1 MKREEDV
8 IIVENGDYKKGKK
21 KFKNLNFKDFSFK
34 DLKTVVVAGA
44 VIVVSISGFTAYGA
58 IKDARE
64 KKIIARFEE
73 NDNVSHS
80 NFDADV
86 LYALKQEENIG
97 RFEQFVENS
106 MSLSPLRI
114 TSEYKLEYSENT
126 DRWYSFASA
135 KYKDFDLEF
144 VTTFLYP
151 SDSIVKVRK
160 DNTIYFYLDR
170 GNMEVVTGLSK
181 DVDKKSLDEN
191 GKEQGGM
198 FTSNDN
204 LDAHNVAVQKT
215 KTMYL
220 IHNTIV
226 DSYLDDAMD
235 SIKKYIEEKALE
247 YDVQVK
253 IITEGIKE
261 MLYLT
266 GEDETDITEDMQSF
280 DSSKVSSK
288 IVEEDK

>member
-8 IIVENGDYKKGKK
+8 IIVENGEYKKGKK

-253 IITEGIKE
+253 VITEGIKE